1 MVCSANVPCTDCAFC
16 LRGEPLLC
24 SAIVCH
30 GVTAPGAFAQYAAYP
45 SSKVVPVAPHLSA
58 LEAVLVEPASCA
70 AQMLDRV
77 RPGIGSAV
85 LVFGAGPAG
94 LLIAQL
100 LRLNGGCRVVVV
112 SLEGAKL
119 ELARRLGVADG
130 YFGLEVGRESE
141 GMRALAEAN
150 PLGFDVVVEATGV
163 PKVLEDSINYV
174 RRGGKLAV
182 FGVYSSAA
190 RVSWSPSKILGHQIS
205 IVGSIAEVIRFPVAV
220 DYLESRKVDV
230 KGVVN
235 RTFRLEQWGE
245 CLQSLK
251 DGETVKAAIVFDE

>member
-1 MVCSANVPCTDCAFC
+1 
-16 LRGEPLLC
+16 
-24 SAIVCH
+24 
-30 GVTAPGAFAQYAAYP
+30 
-45 SSKVVPVAPHLSA
+45 
-58 LEAVLVEPASCA
+58 
-70 AQMLDRV
+70 
-77 RPGIGSAV
+77 
-85 LVFGAGPAG
+85 
-94 LLIAQL
+94 
-100 LRLNGGCRVVVV
+100 
-112 SLEGAKL
+112 
-119 ELARRLGVADG
+119 
-130 YFGLEVGRESE
+130 
-141 GMRALAEAN
+141 
-150 PLGFDVVVEATGV
+150 VVEATGV